1 MPKSI
6 KLTVP
11 DEIAGT
17 PFEKDYL
24 ETAQQFIKEQTVL
37 RLYREHKIS
46 TGTGA
51 RMLGMSIFSNGT
63 TCAATTRRKTLKER
77 GRRLM
82 RCCQSRAD
90 DYRPRHNAASIPCRS
105 SPLKRKS
112 ALESAKRSRLS

>member
-24 ETAQQFIKEQTVL
+24 ETVQQFIKEQTVL

-46 TGTGA
+46 TGAGA
-51 RMLGMSIFSNGT
+51 RMLGMSIYDFIQFLGAHQVSIFNYTEGELR
-63 TCAATTRRKTLKER
+63 AEVEAGAKALVANPPRRRKK
-77 GRRLM
+77 G
-82 RCCQSRAD
+82 
-90 DYRPRHNAASIPCRS
+90 
-105 SPLKRKS
+105 
-112 ALESAKRSRLS
+112 

>member
-24 ETAQQFIKEQTVL
+24 ETVQQFIKEQTVL

-46 TGTGA
+46 TGVGA
-51 RMLGMSIFSNGT
+51 KMLGMSIYDFIQFLSSHQVSIFNYT
-63 TCAATTRRKTLKER
+63 EDEL
-77 GRRLM
+77 
-82 RCCQSRAD
+82 RAD
-90 DYRPRHNAASIPCRS
+90 VEAALKASVL
-105 SPLKRKS
+105 SP
-112 ALESAKRSRLS
+112 

>member
-24 ETAQQFIKEQTVL
+24 ETVQQFIKEQTVL

-51 RMLGMSIFSNGT
+51 KMLGMSIYDFIQFLSSHQVSIFNYT
-63 TCAATTRRKTLKER
+63 EEEL
-77 GRRLM
+77 
-82 RCCQSRAD
+82 RAD
-90 DYRPRHNAASIPCRS
+90 VEAALKASIL
-105 SPLKRKS
+105 SP
-112 ALESAKRSRLS
+112 

>member
-24 ETAQQFIKEQTVL
+24 ETVQQFIKEQTVL

-51 RMLGMSIFSNGT
+51 KMLGMSIYDFIQFLSSHQVSIFNYT
-63 TCAATTRRKTLKER
+63 EEEL
-77 GRRLM
+77 
-82 RCCQSRAD
+82 RAD
-90 DYRPRHNAASIPCRS
+90 VEAALKASVL
-105 SPLKRKS
+105 SP
-112 ALESAKRSRLS
+112 

>member
-1 MPKSI
+1 MPKTI

-11 DEIAGT
+11 DEVAGT

-51 RMLGMSIFSNGT
+51 KMLGMSIYDFIQFLSSHQVSIFNYT
-63 TCAATTRRKTLKER
+63 EEEL
-77 GRRLM
+77 
-82 RCCQSRAD
+82 RAD
-90 DYRPRHNAASIPCRS
+90 VEAALKASVL
-105 SPLKRKS
+105 SP
-112 ALESAKRSRLS
+112 